1 MRNRSFAA
9 LTTGAFARFPHMN
22 VKRGYRVSVRRM
34 DQPELR
40 TRAEAA
46 LVRSTIARIDETE
59 PEVVLTNGDRDAIAA
74 AAPSAPHVVAI
85 LPEADR
91 RLTWAALDAGA
102 HAVVLESDLAALDAA
117 VQAVCSGFIVV
128 PTLARR
134 ALSRPVLS
142 SREKQVLSMVVI
154 GLTNGEI
161 AGRLHLAES
170 TVKSHLSAIFEK
182 LDVRSRK
189 EAADV
194 VLDPRSGLGPGI
206 LAITPSRGLAA
217 YTQPVVQ

>member
-1 MRNRSFAA
+1 MCNRTFVA
-9 LTTGAFARFPHMN
+9 LVTGAFAKFPPMDAKQ
-22 VKRGYRVSVRRM
+22 VYRVGVRRM

-40 TRAEAA
+40 ARAEAA
-46 LVRSTIARIDETE
+46 LVSSAFARIDERE
-59 PEVVLTNGDRDAIAA
+59 PEVVLTNGDRDAIASA
-74 AAPSAPHVVAI
+74 ATKASHVVAI

-117 VQAVCSGFIVV
+117 VQAVCAGFIVV
-128 PTLARR
+128 PSLARR

-154 GLTNGEI
+154 GLSNAEI
-161 AGRLHLAES
+161 AGRLHLAQS

-206 LAITPSRGLAA
+206 LAITPSRGLDA
-217 YTQPVVQ
+217 YTQPVVE

>member
-1 MRNRSFAA
+1 MDAK
-9 LTTGAFARFPHMN
+9 P
-22 VKRGYRVSVRRM
+22 VYRVGVRRL

-40 TRAEAA
+40 ARAEAA
-46 LVRSTIARIDETE
+46 LVKSAFACIDERE
-59 PEVVLTNGDRDAIAA
+59 PQVVLTNGDRDAIAA
-74 AAPSAPHVVAI
+74 AASLTPLVVAI

-117 VQAVCSGFIVV
+117 LPAVCAGFIVV
-128 PTLARR
+128 PSLARR

-154 GLTNGEI
+154 GLSNAEI

-170 TVKSHLSAIFEK
+170 TIKSHLSAIFEK

-189 EAADV
+189 EAADM

-217 YTQPVVQ
+217 YTQPVVE

>member
-1 MRNRSFAA
+1 
-9 LTTGAFARFPHMN
+9 
-22 VKRGYRVSVRRM
+22 M

-40 TRAEAA
+40 RRAEAA
-46 LVRSTIARIDETE
+46 VDRSAFARIDERE
-59 PEVVLTNGDRDAIAA
+59 PEVVLSDGDRDAIADA
-74 AAPSAPHVVAI
+74 AASAPHVIAI

-102 HAVVLESDLAALDAA
+102 HAVVLESDLAVLDAA
-117 VQAVCSGFIVV
+117 LQAVRAGLIVV
-128 PTLARR
+128 PSRARR

-142 SREKQVLSMVVI
+142 NREKQVLSMVVI
-154 GLTNGEI
+154 GLSNAEI
-161 AGRLHLAES
+161 AGRLHLAQS
-170 TVKSHLSAIFEK
+170 TVKSHLSAVFEK

-206 LAITPSRGLAA
+206 LAITPTRGLAA
-217 YTQPVVQ
+217 YTQPVVE